1 MTTTID
7 THGQVRSFLAEN
19 FLLSS
24 DGFTLGDDASLLEAG
39 VVDSTGVLEVIFFVE
54 ETFGVEVADDEIVP
68 DNFDTVNKMAAYIE
82 SKMQ

>member
-1 MTTTID
+1 MITKTD
-7 THGQVRSFLAEN
+7 TREQIRSFLAEN

-24 DGFTLGDDASLLEAG
+24 DGFTLDDDASLLEAG
-39 VVDSTGVLEVIFFVE
+39 VVDSTGVLEVILFVE